1 MINLG
6 ISLLVYALLFLALNF
21 GAGLSPLYAAL
32 LALLGFAGSFF
43 LLSRRTSKAL
53 TALMEGV
60 QRDMQAGRTEKA
72 VKTLQSAYPLGKWQF
87 FVTSQIEAQIGSIL
101 YLKRDFA
108 QAFDHLQ
115 KAFSRHWVAMAMLAI
130 CYMKRNK
137 PEQMKAAFEKA
148 VAATKN
154 ESLPWALYAYCL
166 EKVGERS
173 KAIEVLEKGIKK
185 GAADDTLLANLGALQ
200 EGKKMKMKGYGDL
213 WYQFHLEKQGVVM
226 KQQTRAVQGRRK
238 IVRR

>member
-6 ISLLVYALLFLALNF
+6 ISLLVYALLLLALNF
-21 GAGLSPLYAAL
+21 GTGLSLIYSAL

-43 LLSRRTSKAL
+43 LLSRRTSKQL
-53 TALMEGV
+53 TAVMEGV
-60 QRDMQAGRTEKA
+60 QRDMQAGRADKA

-87 FVTSQIEAQIGSIL
+87 FVTSQIEAQIGCIL

-115 KAFSRHWVAMAMLAI
+115 KGFSRHWVAMSMLAI
-130 CYMKRNK
+130 CYMKRNNSEK
-137 PEQMKAAFEKA
+137 MKAAFEKA

-154 ESLPWALYAYCL
+154 ESLPWSLYAFCL
-166 EKVGERS
+166 EKVGERN
-173 KAIEVLEKGIKK
+173 KAIEILEKGIKK
-185 GAADDTLLANLGALQ
+185 GAADDTLLVNLGLLQ

-213 WYQFHLEKQGVVM
+213 WHQFHLEKQGAVI

-238 IVRR
+238 TVRR

>member
-6 ISLLVYALLFLALNF
+6 ISLLVYTLMLLALYF
-21 GAGLSPLYAAL
+21 GAGLPVLYSAL
-32 LALLGFAGSFF
+32 LSLLGFAGSFF
-43 LLSRRTSKAL
+43 LLSRRTSKQL
-53 TALMEGV
+53 TALMESV
-60 QRDMQAGRTEKA
+60 QRDMQGGRTEKA
-72 VKTLQSAYPLGKWQF
+72 IKVLQSGYPLGKWQF
-87 FVTSQIEAQIGSIL
+87 FVTSQIEAQIGCLL

-115 KAFSRHWVAMAMLAI
+115 KGFTRHWVAMAMLAI
-130 CYMKRNK
+130 CYMKRNNTDK
-137 PEQMKAAFEKA
+137 MKASFEKA

-154 ESLPWALYAYCL
+154 ESLPWALYAFCL
-166 EKVGERS
+166 DKVGERS

-200 EGKKMKMKGYGDL
+200 EGKKMKMKNYGDL
-213 WYQFHLEKQGVVM
+213 WYQFHLEKQGTVI

>member
-6 ISLLVYALLFLALNF
+6 ISLLVYTLMLLALNF
-21 GAGLSPLYAAL
+21 GAGLSLLYSAL
-32 LALLGFAGSFF
+32 ISLLGFAGSFY
-43 LLSRRTSKAL
+43 LLSRRTSQKL
-53 TALMEGV
+53 TALMEEV

-72 VKTLQSAYPLGKWQF
+72 VKILQSAYPLGKWQF
-87 FVTSQIEAQIGSIL
+87 FVTAQIEAQIGCIL

-108 QAFDHLQ
+108 QAFGHLQ
-115 KAFSRHWVAMAMLAI
+115 KGFSRHWVAMSMLAI

-137 PEQMKAAFEKA
+137 TDKMKASFEKA

-154 ESLPWALYAYCL
+154 ESLPWALYAFCL
-166 EKVGERS
+166 DKVGDRS

-185 GAADDTLLANLGALQ
+185 GAADDNLLANLEALQ

-213 WYQFHLEKQGVVM
+213 WYQFHLEKQGNVI
-226 KQQTRAVQGRRK
+226 KQQTKAVQGRRK

>member
-6 ISLLVYALLFLALNF
+6 ISLLVYALVLLALKF

-32 LALLGFAGSFF
+32 LALLGFAGCFF
-43 LLSRRTSKAL
+43 LLSRRTSRQL
-53 TALMEGV
+53 TQLMEGV

-72 VKTLQSAYPLGKWQF
+72 VKSLQDSYPLGKWQF
-87 FVTSQIEAQIGSIL
+87 FVTSQINAQIGCIL

-108 QAFDHLQ
+108 QAFDYLQ
-115 KAFSRHWVAMAMLAI
+115 KGFSRHWVAMAMLAI

-154 ESLPWALYAYCL
+154 ESLVWSLYAFCL
-166 EKVGERS
+166 DKVGERG
-173 KAIEVLEKGIKK
+173 KAIEVLEKGVKK
-185 GAADDTLLANLGALQ
+185 GAADDTLLTNLAALQ

-213 WYQFHLEKQGVVM
+213 WYQFHLEKPGAMM

>member
-6 ISLLVYALLFLALNF
+6 ISLLVYTLLFLALNF
-21 GAGLSPLYAAL
+21 GAGIPLIYSAL
-32 LALLGFAGSFF
+32 IALLGFAGSFY

-53 TALMEGV
+53 TVIMEGV
-60 QRDMQAGRTEKA
+60 QRDMQAGRADKA
-72 VKTLQSAYPLGKWQF
+72 IKTLQVAFPLGKWQF

-108 QAFDHLQ
+108 QAFGHLQ
-115 KAFSRHWVAMAMLAI
+115 KGFSRHWVAMSMLAI

-137 PEQMKAAFEKA
+137 PAQMKAAFEKA

-166 EKVGERS
+166 EKVGERN

-213 WYQFHLEKQGVVM
+213 WYQFHLEKQGAVI

-238 IVRR
+238 MVRR

>member
-6 ISLLVYALLFLALNF
+6 ISLLVYALVLLALKF

-32 LALLGFAGSFF
+32 LALLGFAGCFF
-43 LLSRRTSKAL
+43 LLSRRTSRQL
-53 TALMEGV
+53 TQLMEGV

-72 VKTLQSAYPLGKWQF
+72 VKSLQDSYSLGKWQF
-87 FVTSQIEAQIGSIL
+87 FVTSQINAQIGCIL

-108 QAFDHLQ
+108 QAFDYLQ
-115 KAFSRHWVAMAMLAI
+115 KGFSRHWVAMAMLAI

-154 ESLPWALYAYCL
+154 ESLVWSLYAFCL
-166 EKVGERS
+166 DKVGERG
-173 KAIEVLEKGIKK
+173 KAIEVLEKGVKK
-185 GAADDTLLANLGALQ
+185 GAADDTLLTNLAALQ

-213 WYQFHLEKQGVVM
+213 WYQFHLEKPGAMM

>member
-6 ISLLVYALLFLALNF
+6 ISLAVYTLFFLALNF
-21 GAGLSPLYAAL
+21 GAGLSPIYSAL
-32 LALLGFAGSFF
+32 ISLLGFAGSFY
-43 LLSRRTSKAL
+43 LLSRRTSKQL
-53 TALMEGV
+53 TVLMEGV
-60 QRDMQAGRTEKA
+60 QRDMQAGRADKA
-72 VKTLQSAYPLGKWQF
+72 VKSLQAAYPLGKWQF
-87 FVTSQIEAQIGSIL
+87 FVSAQIEAQIGSIL

-108 QAFDHLQ
+108 QAFDHL
-115 KAFSRHWVAMAMLAI
+115 KKGFSRHWVAMAMLAI

-137 PEQMKAAFEKA
+137 PEQMKAAFEKC

-166 EKVGERS
+166 EKVGQRS
-173 KAIEVLEKGIKK
+173 KAIEILEKGIKK

-213 WYQFHLEKQGVVM
+213 WYQFHLEKQGAII
-226 KQQTRAVQGRRK
+226 KQQTKAAQGRRK
-238 IVRR
+238 TVRR